1 MAPPQLHCTG
11 ELQVSSS
18 SHSSGVGMRRLGWA
32 PSAPTIEMDL
42 SQALGSRN
50 ACWPVCEA
58 EGPAKSL
65 LLEPLNPGPPTLPL
79 WIFFFVLLL
88 GNFNQSRDQLL
99 CPQIN
104 SPCEGLWVVSGEA
117 SQLFPQRHHLLPDS
131 VSVKASSFSCAKAA
145 SCRRM
150 RLAPTL
156 DQWLKLVFSSQN
168 PAFHQRLGILF
179 IFSFLFL
186 GHHHVLE
193 RS

>member
-1 MAPPQLHCTG
+1 MPAGLSAKLKD
-11 ELQVSSS
+11 LQSLFCWSPWIRALQHFLYGFFSSFS
-18 SHSSGVGMRRLGWA
+18 Y
-32 PSAPTIEMDL
+32 SAILTSPGTSCSALRSI
-42 SQALGSRN
+42 ALGKD
-50 ACWPVCEA
+50 CGW
-58 EGPAKSL
+58 SL
-65 LLEPLNPGPPTLPL
+65 GKHL
-79 WIFFFVLLL
+79 
-88 GNFNQSRDQLL
+88 S
-99 CPQIN
+99 C
-104 SPCEGLWVVSGEA
+104 
-117 SQLFPQRHHLLPDS
+117 PQRHHLLPDS